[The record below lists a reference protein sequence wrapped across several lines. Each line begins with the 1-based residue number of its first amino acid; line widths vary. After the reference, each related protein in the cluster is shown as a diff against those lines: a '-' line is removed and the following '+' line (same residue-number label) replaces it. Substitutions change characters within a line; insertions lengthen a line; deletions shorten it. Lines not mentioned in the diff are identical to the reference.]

1 MQGLTFGMEG
11 PNMEGTWYNPHTG
24 DSFTVRNSF
33 FEDNQFIVQTDDG
46 RILKYEQIQEYIKS
60 DKPINVQKPVQVETL
75 PAEVTNILESN
86 YDSNILA
93 DDLAMIS
100 GNSLG
105 NLHTPMPPA
114 QTKPQGHPEP
124 SFSNYAIVDK
134 ALSKRSLPQIQ
145 IGIMWNDCPYE
156 EMSMLKN
163 LMDVTDVDIV
173 TWYLDQIDVETT
185 TNMIKEVIK
194 DFLIPKEPIE
204 EEPAPEPWSEPV
216 PTKEKTKTKNKKES
230 KPKKSKKEKK

>member
-33 FEDNQFIVQTDDG
+33 FEDNQFIVQTEDG

-60 DKPINVQKPVQVETL
+60 DKPINIQKPVQAEAL

-105 NLHTPMPPA
+105 NLHIPMPPV
-114 QTKPQGHPEP
+114 QTEPQDHPEP
-124 SFSNYAIVDK
+124 SFSNYTIVDK

-185 TNMIKEVIK
+185 TNMIKDVIK
-194 DFLIPKEPIE
+194 DFLIPKQSIE
-204 EEPAPEPWSEPV
+204 EKPV
-216 PTKEKTKTKNKKES
+216 KETKAKNKKES
-230 KPKKSKKEKK
+230 KPKKAKKEKK

>member
-33 FEDNQFIVQTDDG
+33 FEDNQFIVQTEDG

-60 DKPINVQKPVQVETL
+60 DKPINIQTPVQAETL

-105 NLHTPMPPA
+105 NLHIPIPPT
-114 QTKPQGHPEP
+114 QTEPQGHPES
-124 SFSNYAIVDK
+124 SFSNYTIVDK

-156 EMSMLKN
+156 EMGMLKN

-185 TNMIKEVIK
+185 TNMIKDVIK
-194 DFLIPKEPIE
+194 DFLIPKETTE
-204 EEPAPEPWSEPV
+204 EEPVDPAPVKE
-216 PTKEKTKTKNKKES
+216 TKAKNKKEL
-230 KPKKSKKEKK
+230 KSKKAKKEKSK

>member
-33 FEDNQFIVQTDDG
+33 FEDNQFIVQTEDG

-60 DKPINVQKPVQVETL
+60 DNPINTQNPVQAETL

-105 NLHTPMPPA
+105 NLHIPMPPA
-114 QTKPQGHPEP
+114 QTEPQGHLEP
-124 SFSNYAIVDK
+124 SFSNYTIVDK

-156 EMSMLKN
+156 EMNMLKN
-163 LMDVTDVDIV
+163 LMDVTDEDIV
-173 TWYLDQIDVETT
+173 VWYLDQIDVETT
-185 TNMIKEVIK
+185 TNMIKDVIK
-194 DFLIPKEPIE
+194 DFLIPKQIIE
-204 EEPAPEPWSEPV
+204 EAPV
-216 PTKEKTKTKNKKES
+216 PVKETKAKNKKES
-230 KPKKSKKEKK
+230 KPKKAKKEKK

>member
-33 FEDNQFIVQTDDG
+33 FEDNQFIVQTEDG
-46 RILKYEQIQEYIKS
+46 RILKHEQIQEYIKS
-60 DKPINVQKPVQVETL
+60 DKPINIQKPVQAETL
-75 PAEVTNILESN
+75 PAEVTSILESN

-105 NLHTPMPPA
+105 NLHTPIPPA
-114 QTKPQGHPEP
+114 RVETQGHPEP
-124 SFSNYAIVDK
+124 DPRLNNYTIVDK

-156 EMSMLKN
+156 EMGMLKN
-163 LMDVTDVDIV
+163 LMDVTDEDIV

-185 TNMIKEVIK
+185 TSMIKDVIK
-194 DFLIPKEPIE
+194 DFLIPKQPTE
-204 EEPAPEPWSEPV
+204 EAPM
-216 PTKEKTKTKNKKES
+216 PTKE
-230 KPKKSKKEKK
+230 PKSKKEPKAKKETKKTKKK

>member
-33 FEDNQFIVQTDDG
+33 FEDNQFIVQTEDG

-60 DKPINVQKPVQVETL
+60 DKPINIQTPVQAETL
-75 PAEVTNILESN
+75 PVEVTNILESS

-105 NLHTPMPPA
+105 NLHIPMPPT
-114 QTKPQGHPEP
+114 QPEPQGHPEP
-124 SFSNYAIVDK
+124 SFSNYTIVDK

-156 EMSMLKN
+156 EMNMLKN

-185 TNMIKEVIK
+185 TNMIKGVIK
-194 DFLIPKEPIE
+194 DFLIPKETIE
-204 EEPAPEPWSEPV
+204 EEPAPEPWSEPTPV
-216 PTKEKTKTKNKKES
+216 KGTKAKNKKET
-230 KPKKSKKEKK
+230 KPKKVKKEKK